1 MATEIEILS
10 VLKILGDVYP
20 TYKLTSTAIEL
31 YIQLLADIPARVLE
45 KSALDHISRS
55 SFFPSV
61 AELRQTAF
69 RLIEMTRPEPTEY
82 EAWSEVLD
90 EIRRIGYYGQ
100 PQLTNPISAKVV
112 EQLGWRYLC
121 QSDNQVSDR
130 AHFIQAYQVL
140 VEQARSSAQRLPAV
154 NEFIAQLKSDDFPKL
169 HSGIQK

>member
-82 EAWSEVLD
+82 EAWSEVQD
-90 EIRRIGYYGQ
+90 EIQKTLEEDKDDGT
-100 PQLTNPISAKVV
+100 PSTPK
-112 EQLGWRYLC
+112 
-121 QSDNQVSDR
+121 
-130 AHFIQAYQVL
+130 
-140 VEQARSSAQRLPAV
+140 
-154 NEFIAQLKSDDFPKL
+154 KSVREED
-169 HSGIQK
+169 